1 MLAVTTEVEVVPSV
15 YVNLYC
21 EIPETASHANVT
33 ELKLTLLDDKLAGAG
48 QALTVTAVE
57 AEVAEQELTSLAIT

>member
-1 MLAVTTEVEVVPSV
+1 MLEVVTVVEVVPSV

-33 ELKLTLLDDKLAGAG
+33 ELKPTLLDDKLEGAG
-48 QALTVTAVE
+48 KALIVTAVDT
-57 AEVAEQELTSLAIT
+57 EVDEQELRSLAIT